1 VYCISVSLARSLLMF
16 CMRALAHWSGAYL
29 LMILFLAEAFQFLI
43 GLLLVLLPLLL
54 LLLLPSLLHPNHQLG
69 PNRALRLLEACVLVK
84 VLAGV
89 IDAEPLQWRGLFL
102 LC

>member
-1 VYCISVSLARSLLMF
+1 
-16 CMRALAHWSGAYL
+16 
-29 LMILFLAEAFQFLI
+29 MILFLAEAFQFLI

-69 PNRALRLLEACVLVK
+69 PNWALRLLEACVLVK

-89 IDAEPLQWRGLFL
+89 IDAEPLQWRGLVL